1 MSTFKVALISGV
13 FAIVLF
19 AFTGVLSVVSGE
31 PLFITFILMFLAPSI
46 TKGIEYFCKNHQ
58 ERKVWNALALAG
70 LIAPCTW
77 FVVVLVSLINSD
89 I

>member
-1 MSTFKVALISGV
+1 MGTFKIAVISGA

-19 AFTGVLSVVSGE
+19 AFTGILSVVSGE
-31 PLFITFILMFLAPSI
+31 PFLIAFILMFLAPSI
-46 TKGIEYFCKNHQ
+46 TKGIEYFCKNHL
-58 ERKVWNALALAG
+58 ESKAWNALALAG
-70 LIAPCTW
+70 FIAPSAW